1 MSSPRN
7 FESAAA
13 QAMQHTHALRR
24 LESVAHVRE
33 ELTAVERDAVEQAVA
48 AGYTWSAIASALGV
62 TRQAVSKKHAAPD
75 GTGVDTRRA
84 RIVADRQSMAERDAQ
99 IEQFA
104 IEHLERVRR
113 RSAGAE

>member
-33 ELTAVERDAVEQAVA
+33 ELTAVERDAVEQAVR
-48 AGYTWSAIASALGV
+48 GALM
-62 TRQAVSKKHAAPD
+62 D
-75 GTGVDTRRA
+75 GTVECPGLAQEIAGHDCLEWQKRA
-84 RIVADRQSMAERDAQ
+84 RKLRATSPLA
-99 IEQFA
+99 
-104 IEHLERVRR
+104 VRMFR
-113 RSAGAE
+113 ACRSGCAHSRLSPE